1 MLNYFNRSSEQEKG
15 VKLVLSVFEKI
26 INNPMEISKYGN
38 LNYNK
43 ISKKLSNCK
52 PGLKLLL
59 LAGFNIKDLNDDDDK
74 PRLIFENTKENI
86 IKMTNVY
93 KILRMNEESLNT
105 YICLIKEGYPNE
117 QAMKVINLS
126 TED

>member
-1 MLNYFNRSSEQEKG
+1 MFNFHRSSEQEKG

-43 ISKKLSNCK
+43 INNKLSNCK

-59 LAGFNIKDLNDDDDK
+59 LAGFTVKHLNQDDDK
-74 PRLIFENTKENI
+74 PRLIFENTKENM
-86 IKMTNVY
+86 IKMINIC
-93 KILRMNEESLNT
+93 KILRMNEDSINT
-105 YICLIKEGYPNE
+105 YICLIKEGYTNK
-117 QAMKVINLS
+117 QAIEAINLS